1 MAGRKKRRKKI
12 KYRKITFKLSDKQ
25 YRSLSNYADA
35 RKTTRTKLI
44 KKMLRK
50 FLKGYDMD
58 VPENIEAT
66 PNQLDMFDE

>member
-1 MAGRKKRRKKI
+1 MAGRKKNRKKI

-25 YRSLSNYADA
+25 FRSLSNYASA

-44 KKMLRK
+44 KKMVRS
-50 FLKGYDMD
+50 FLSGYDGE

-66 PNQLDMFDE
+66 PNQLDMFNE